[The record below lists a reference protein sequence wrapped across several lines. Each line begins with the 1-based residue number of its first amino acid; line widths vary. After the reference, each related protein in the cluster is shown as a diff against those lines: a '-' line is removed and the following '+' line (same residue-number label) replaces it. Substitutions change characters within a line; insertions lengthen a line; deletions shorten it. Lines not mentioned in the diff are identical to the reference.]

1 MLELLAGLEPV
12 QDGYDNE
19 RGDEGDRAESDDKLS
34 DEEEEIT
41 RLYHQYQHHLE
52 KAYLTLHEQDKPVN
66 VRIRPEPLNP
76 RDPSA
81 IAIDLDYGTGWPHV
95 GYILLLKY
103 QHPLLAARSVV
114 DVYVQHIEYRVDFFK
129 IGFYPKHF
137 VETWL
142 VHGRRKW

>member
-1 MLELLAGLEPV
+1 MLAGLEPV

-19 RGDEGDRAESDDKLS
+19 RGDRAESDHKLS

-41 RLYHQYQHHLE
+41 QAVPFKCICAAHENHYQHHLE

-95 GYILLLKY
+95 GYILLLNY
-103 QHPLLAARSVV
+103 ASIRTH
-114 DVYVQHIEYRVDFFK
+114 
-129 IGFYPKHF
+129 
-137 VETWL
+137 
-142 VHGRRKW
+142 